1 MYFNPYV
8 SLPELPNDSKQLIFQ
23 KVEASG
29 HAKLKAIQQFLQQ
42 IVEDGINRPGIGF
55 TWDIYYSTIEGRF
68 KRCNRCEG
76 ETADGIPLDQYDC
89 QCQLVYS
96 ICKVSLYLSSYKP
109 IQFLYEGEIIE
120 LTPKLL
126 LEYGFLYQLIFI
138 KMADT
143 DLVGRKFA
151 IVVLESMP
159 PNYIEALIQS
169 KAPEWKGRHLLP
181 AQHKIILRRR
191 SSLPPLYKTFRPG
204 HSLLNPSQ
212 NNSDTGELEQWH
224 M

>member
-1 MYFNPYV
+1 MYFNPHV
-8 SLPELPNDSKQLIFQ
+8 PLPELPNDSRQLIFQ
-23 KVEASG
+23 KVEALG
-29 HAKLKAIQQFLQQ
+29 HAKLKAIQQFFQH

-55 TWDIYYSTIEGRF
+55 TWDTYYSTIERRL

-76 ETADGIPLDQYDC
+76 EIADGIPLDRYDC
-89 QCQLVYS
+89 QCQPVYS
-96 ICKVSLYLSSYKP
+96 ICRVSLDLSSYEP

-120 LTPKLL
+120 LTPQLL
-126 LEYGFLYQLIFI
+126 FEYGFLYQLIFT
-138 KMADT
+138 KMTDT

-169 KAPEWKGRHLLP
+169 KALEWKGRHLLP

-191 SSLPPLYKTFRPG
+191 SSLPPLYRDV
-204 HSLLNPSQ
+204 Q
-212 NNSDTGELEQWH
+212 A
-224 M
+224 